1 MLKNLKARMKSGWNF
16 GKSGGTAGGQ
26 WDPLAKDV
34 LVIQY
39 EMDRSKR
46 YIFNPDSVRTNS

>member
-1 MLKNLKARMKSGWNF
+1 MLKNLKARMKSGRNF